1 EESRELLVAAEPRP
15 SAGHSVMERV
25 PEGRIGSELEE
36 GLDRL
41 ALAGLRS
48 EVERGDALAVARAA
62 EGASLVHVGSEL
74 DEPQDRRH
82 TPVRRRPRE
91 RRSAILVGVDACA
104 VLDEQP
110 EHIDAVAL
118 GGPDEALVDHLL
130 RFVRRLPHREAAVRA
145 VEGALRPCLRRPD
158 ELSDHLRQTEPGGD
172 AEVPRLEPEQ
182 DRDLSMAPE
191 ERRDEWRAAVAAGGE
206 VEPAAGVE
214 HEL

>member
-1 EESRELLVAAEPRP
+1 
-15 SAGHSVMERV
+15 
-25 PEGRIGSELEE
+25 
-36 GLDRL
+36 
-41 ALAGLRS
+41 
-48 EVERGDALAVARAA
+48 
-62 EGASLVHVGSEL
+62 
-74 DEPQDRRH
+74 
-82 TPVRRRPRE
+82 
-91 RRSAILVGVDACA
+91 DACA

-145 VEGALRPCLRRPD
+145 VEGAVRTCLRRPD

-172 AEVPRLEPEQ
+172 AEVPRLEPGQ
-182 DRDLSMAPE
+182 DRALSMAPE

-214 HEL
+214 HELGELWVVLIAGLVQLRPSVVVAAVRVGAAVEQLPDVREAA